1 MLGEVLALLSVT
13 IRIGVLACLACRVL
27 WWFKKRKCSRAPVTW
42 LLLLFFFAAGY
53 GRMALEVAEKPWE
66 SHPAVVEE
74 QTVSIRGET
83 ARISETEKSCG
94 LWLKNC
100 VMTWQGGEVAMPD
113 ILVYVERGQ
122 VKRLEPI
129 RIGMEVSAMGKLKRP
144 EKARNPGAFDFRSYY
159 RSQGIWYQMFGTGL
173 SIEDRSF
180 RPYADGIYRLRLA
193 GAALLERICEPGDL
207 GIYQAAL
214 LGDRSALEEP
224 VQELYQRNGI
234 AHLLAIS
241 GLHISLIGLSCY
253 RMLRMGGLGQGP
265 SGVLGA
271 MVIVSYGLL
280 TGASSSVIRAVAM
293 VLVYML
299 AEFLGRSY
307 DMLSAAALSA
317 LLLLAESPTLVFQA
331 GFQLSFGAVAAIGG
345 LGPWLSR
352 QAPSKSGLAQ
362 ALVMG
367 ASIQLVT
374 YPIILYHF
382 FQYPLYGVFL
392 NLLVIPLMQYVI
404 LSGLAGMALGG
415 LHPGLGIMMLGAGH
429 YILEFYQ
436 WICGVFDRLP
446 GSNLVIGRPEL
457 WQIGAYYLVL
467 GVVLWLPRHRKRTTS
482 RRLGWW
488 AWHLAGGLACFVL
501 LWQLPVRGLEVTF
514 LDVGQGDG
522 ICIRTRESVILVD
535 GGSSSQKELGKSR
548 LEPYLKSQGIRQID
562 VAVVSHGDM
571 DHISGLLYLLEES
584 GGIPVKTLLL
594 PYAGKGDEAYDQLIR
609 LQRERGGRVHWMKEG
624 ERLTAEGISM
634 VCLSHGNERKNTDR
648 NEQSL
653 VIQLEYGSFGLLLTG
668 DMSREG
674 ELELLAK
681 NSWQKRAL
689 QMLKVAHHGS
699 KSSTCQEF
707 LQAIDPEYAVISYE
721 EGNSYGHPHQEVLER
736 LAEQGARV
744 YQTAESGA
752 IIISVEKKGIQVE
765 VMD

>member
-1 MLGEVLALLSVT
+1 M
-13 IRIGVLACLACRVL
+13 
-27 WWFKKRKCSRAPVTW
+27 
-42 LLLLFFFAAGY
+42 GY
-53 GRMALEVAEKPWE
+53 ELAEKPWE

-74 QTVSIRGET
+74 QTVSVRGEI
-83 ARISETEKSCG
+83 ARISETEKSYG
-94 LWLKNC
+94 LRLKNC
-100 VMTWQGGEVAMPD
+100 VMVWQEEKVAMPD

-122 VKRLEPI
+122 FERLERI
-129 RIGMEVSAMGKLKRP
+129 RIGMEVSVMGKLERP
-144 EKARNPGAFDFRSYY
+144 EKARNPGEFDYRSYY
-159 RSQGIWYQMFGTGL
+159 RSQGIWYRMFGTGL
-173 SIEDRSF
+173 SIENRSF

-193 GAALLERICEPGDL
+193 GVAILEQICEPDDL

-265 SGVLGA
+265 SGILGT

-293 VLVYML
+293 VLIYML

-317 LLLLAESPTLVFQA
+317 ILLLAESPTLVFQA

-345 LGPWLSR
+345 LGPWLIR
-352 QAPSKSGLAQ
+352 QSPSKSGLVQ
-362 ALVMG
+362 TLVMG
-367 ASIQLVT
+367 VSIQLVT
-374 YPIILYHF
+374 YPVILYHF

-415 LHPGLGIMMLGAGH
+415 VHPGLGVMMLGAGH
-429 YILEFYQ
+429 YILGFYR
-436 WICGVFDRLP
+436 WICGMFDRLP

-457 WQIGAYYLVL
+457 WQIGVYYLVL
-467 GVVLWLPRHRKRTTS
+467 GVALWLPRHR
-482 RRLGWW
+482 RRKDDRQLRWW
-488 AWHLAGGLACFVL
+488 VWHLAGGLACFIL
-501 LWQLPVRGLEVTF
+501 LWQIPVRGLEVAF

-522 ICIRTRESVILVD
+522 ICIRTRESVVLVD

-548 LEPYLKSQGIRQID
+548 LEPFLKSQGIRQID
-562 VAVVSHGDM
+562 AAVVSHGDM
-571 DHISGLLYLLEES
+571 DHISGLLYLLEETRD
-584 GGIPVKTLLL
+584 IQVKTLLL
-594 PYAGKGDEAYDQLIR
+594 PYAGKGDEAYDRLVR
-609 LQRERGGRVHWMKEG
+609 LQRERGGEVHWMKEG

-634 VCLSHGNERKNTDR
+634 VCLSHGNEKKKADR

-653 VIQLEYGSFGLLLTG
+653 VLQVEYGSFGLLLTG

-681 NSWQKRAL
+681 NSWQKRPL

-699 KSSTCQEF
+699 RFSTCQEL
-707 LQAIDPEYAVISYE
+707 LQAVDPEYAVISYE
-721 EGNSYGHPHQEVLER
+721 EGNSYGHPHQEVLDR
-736 LAEQGARV
+736 LEEQGTRV
-744 YQTAESGA
+744 YKTAESGA
-752 IIISVEKKGIQVE
+752 VIIFVEKKGVRVE
-765 VMD
+765 AGIGD